1 MSGELGFLDCLL
13 HDPMYG
19 SEMITD
25 DDFNAGKMD
34 LLSTSLHE
42 NGLLQ
47 SSQNNEVTHQNPP
60 SPGPGIFCC

>member
-47 SSQNNEVTHQNPP
+47 SSQNNEVHPAQGQGYFVV
-60 SPGPGIFCC
+60 SLL